1 MTYAR
6 SALLA
11 LFALIAG
18 TIVPGSLGAQDTG
31 PQRPIELGMDAALSY
46 ESRDNLKVTALTLPV
61 TRFRVGFFLSD
72 ALSLEPAVAFRY
84 TRVTIENP
92 ITGDDRTDSGTSYA
106 LSLGLLYHFRQD
118 RAQSQPYLRP
128 FVGFNGFSG
137 DGNSGSQI
145 SLGGAFGMKIPL
157 ADRFGS
163 RIEVGYTHRLENEP
177 DFQSAN
183 ELFLGFGLSFFTR

>member
-11 LFALIAG
+11 LFTLSVGA
-18 TIVPGSLGAQDTG
+18 IVPGSLDAQDSGT
-31 PQRPIELGMDAALSY
+31 QRPIELGMDAALSY
-46 ESRDNLKVTALTLPV
+46 ESRDNLNVTALTLPV
-61 TRFRVGFFLSD
+61 TRFRAGFFLSD
-72 ALSLEPAVAFRY
+72 ALSLEPGVALRY
-84 TRVTIENP
+84 NRVTIENP
-92 ITGDDRTDSGTSYA
+92 ITGDDRTESGTSYA

-118 RAQSQPYLRP
+118 RTQSQPYLRP
-128 FVGFNGFSG
+128 FLGISGFTG

-157 ADRFGS
+157 ADRLGS

-177 DFQSAN
+177 EFQSGN
-183 ELFLGFGLSFFTR
+183 EFFLGFGLSFFTR